1 MLKQPLATILLA
13 FIAALS
19 LLSSCDSYYKITEL
33 TTKSTVAG
41 QEVKADDFISNLSVW
56 GDNHQDTV
64 FLTASFI
71 VRNVAEGK
79 HLKMTSLAIQVKDCP
94 VNKRKYVLKTI
105 IVQKR
110 DINSKAPY
118 SILKIDSAFQN
129 GKYVM
134 LTAGY
139 DYDFSYYFFA
149 NGHKHVAHKVQ
160 ITTEAIVDDEGIKKT
175 AARNVIFEKHDHFNP
190 GGD

>member
-1 MLKQPLATILLA
+1 MLKQPLTTILPA
-13 FIAALS
+13 FIAILL
-19 LLSSCDSYYKITEL
+19 LLSSCDSYYKITEQ
-33 TTKSTVAG
+33 TTKSAAEG
-41 QEVKADDFISNLSVW
+41 QELKADDFASNLSVW
-56 GDNHQDTV
+56 SDNHRDTAFFV
-64 FLTASFI
+64 TSLSI
-71 VRNVAEGK
+71 RNVMEGK
-79 HLKMTSLAIQVKDCP
+79 HLKMMSLTMQVNDYP
-94 VNKRKYVLKTI
+94 ADKRKYTLQK
-105 IVQKR
+105 IVAFKR
-110 DINSKAPY
+110 ALNNNVQHPVVE
-118 SILKIDSAFQN
+118 IDSAFQN

-175 AARNVIFEKHDHFNP
+175 AARNVIFEKHNHFNP